1 MQLVLMV
8 NYSLIL
14 TQLINGAVLGL
25 ILVLISLGL
34 SIIFGSLGIINFA
47 HGDLLL
53 VGAYIGWVVTNAT
66 GMFLAGV
73 IAAGIIVGV
82 LGAAIERTTLR
93 RIYDYDPLL
102 QLLLTFGLAELLRG
116 AVILIWGRS
125 GKEINTPAW
134 GSGGVDLFFVTY
146 PKYRLIVILLSVLLV
161 ISLYLVLN
169 RTDIGLIIRAG
180 THNRQMVQA
189 LGIDITNIFLFV
201 FGLGAAIAGIAGA
214 LISPIRGVYPSLG
227 IELLIPSFVVVV
239 VGGVGSFKGSVVGGL
254 LVGMAIVLTGVV
266 YSSASQI
273 IIYILM
279 ATILIVRPRGL
290 FGERGVVE

>member
-1 MQLVLMV
+1 MV

-14 TQLINGAVLGL
+14 TQLINGVVLGL
-25 ILVLISLGL
+25 ILVLIALGL
-34 SIIFGSLGIINFA
+34 SIIFGSMGIINFA

-53 VGAYIGWVVTNAT
+53 VGAYVGWVVTTLT
-66 GMFLAGV
+66 GLFIVGI
-73 IAAGIIVGV
+73 IAAGAAVGL

-102 QLLLTFGLAELLRG
+102 QLLLTFGIAELLRG
-116 AVILIWGRS
+116 AIIIIWGRS
-125 GKEINTPAW
+125 GKEMNTPAW
-134 GSGGVDLFFVTY
+134 GSGSVNLGILTY
-146 PKYRLIVILLSVLLV
+146 PKYRLIVIAISIFMV
-161 ISLYLVLN
+161 IALYLLLN

-189 LGIDITNIFLFV
+189 LGIDISNVFLFV
-201 FGLGAAIAGIAGA
+201 FALGAAVAGIAGT
-214 LISPIRGVYPSLG
+214 LISPIRGVYPTLG

-239 VGGVGSFKGSVVGGL
+239 VGGAGSFKGSVVGGL
-254 LVGMAIVLTGVV
+254 IVGMAIVMTGVI

-279 ATILIVRPRGL
+279 AIILVTRPRGL
-290 FGERGVVE
+290 FGERGVVS

>member
-1 MQLVLMV
+1 MV
-8 NYSLIL
+8 NYILIL

-146 PKYRLIVILLSVLLV
+146 PKYRLIVIFLSILLV

-279 ATILIVRPRGL
+279 ATILIARPRGL